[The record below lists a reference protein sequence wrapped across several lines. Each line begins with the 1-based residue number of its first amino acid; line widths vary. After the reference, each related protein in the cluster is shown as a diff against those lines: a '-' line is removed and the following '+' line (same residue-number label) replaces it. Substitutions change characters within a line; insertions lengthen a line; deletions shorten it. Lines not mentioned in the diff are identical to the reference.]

1 MKNRQVLLI
10 VLFGVFLGVIAGLII
25 AANWDLPKGSVAAED
40 RVVSSS
46 RSDDLSSDPSV
57 ASLQTMSK
65 GFAAV
70 AKKVKPS
77 VVTIKSTATVRT
89 DVPEFWRQFFNVPEE
104 QIRQGLGSGVIV
116 DENGYIL
123 TNNHVVEN
131 ADELQVTIGTS
142 AFDAKIIGRDPQSDL
157 AVIKI
162 DAKNLTPI
170 KMGDSDELEVGE
182 WVLAIGNPFS
192 ELLDQTVTAGI
203 VSAKGRSGL
212 TRGEISFEDF
222 IQTDAA
228 INPGNS
234 GGALVNLKG
243 ELVGINTMIFSTSG
257 GNVGIGFAIPI
268 NLAKNVMKQLIE
280 KGRVTRG
287 WLGVYIGNVS
297 EETAEAFGLDKPRG
311 ALVNQVTENS
321 PAEEAGLKNGDVIL
335 KVNDKEI
342 RDSSM
347 LMNTIAAMAP
357 GTRVTLTIWR
367 DGKEKSVSV
376 KLGERPDT
384 FAEDTQKET
393 KGNTL
398 GLEVANLTAETQRRL
413 GTNYDEEG
421 VLVVRVVNNS
431 PADRQGIRIGDLIK
445 EVNRRQVTNVREF
458 NSVINEVKPGEV
470 VLFRI
475 KRGNNSMFV
484 AVRAPREKK

>member
-25 AANWDLPKGSVAAED
+25 AANWNLPKGSVAAED
-40 RVVSSS
+40 RVFSSS
-46 RSDDLSSDPSV
+46 RSDDLSDPSV

-142 AFDAKIIGRDPQSDL
+142 AYDAKIIGRDPQSDL

-162 DAKNLTPI
+162 DAKNLTAI

-367 DGKEKSVSV
+367 DGKEKTVSV

-431 PADRQGIRIGDLIK
+431 PADRQGIRVGDLIK

-458 NSVINEVKPGEV
+458 NSVIKEVKPGEV

>member
-25 AANWDLPKGSVAAED
+25 AANWNLPKGSVAAED
-40 RVVSSS
+40 RVFSTS
-46 RSDDLSSDPSV
+46 RTDDLSSDPSV

-142 AFDAKIIGRDPQSDL
+142 AYDAKIIGRDPQSDL

-321 PAEEAGLKNGDVIL
+321 PAEEAGLRNGDVIL

-367 DGKEKSVSV
+367 DGKEKTVSV

-384 FAEDTQKET
+384 FAEDTQKGT

-431 PADRQGIRIGDLIK
+431 PADRQGIRVGDLIK
-445 EVNRRQVTNVREF
+445 EVNRRQVTNVRQF